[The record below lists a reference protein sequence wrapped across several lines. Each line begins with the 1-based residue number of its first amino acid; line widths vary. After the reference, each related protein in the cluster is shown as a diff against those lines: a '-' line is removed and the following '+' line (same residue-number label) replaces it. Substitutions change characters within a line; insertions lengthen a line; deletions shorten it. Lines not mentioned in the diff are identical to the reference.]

1 MKKLFLTCT
10 LFLAMQAQA
19 LVGLFGG
26 GATVALAGLATSG
39 SGFVVTVLSGDSFT
53 TPDACYTICTIGTY
67 LTGIGFIVLDEESGK
82 MTFKELV
89 PEDKD
94 KFGLTQEQFDAFN
107 YERDEINSLIE
118 EVAGR
123 VNQNAEVEQA
133 VKEARTNWEEL
144 KGNISEDAFRVAQ
157 IIVDHVE

>member
-1 MKKLFLTCT
+1 M
-10 LFLAMQAQA
+10 
-19 LVGLFGG
+19 
-26 GATVALAGLATSG
+26 
-39 SGFVVTVLSGDSFT
+39 
-53 TPDACYTICTIGTY
+53 
-67 LTGIGFIVLDEESGK
+67 
-82 MTFKELV
+82 ELIY
-89 PEDKD
+89 PNHP
-94 KFGLTQEQFDAFN
+94 QEQFDAFN

-144 KGNISEDAFRVAQ
+144 KGNISEDAFRAAQ